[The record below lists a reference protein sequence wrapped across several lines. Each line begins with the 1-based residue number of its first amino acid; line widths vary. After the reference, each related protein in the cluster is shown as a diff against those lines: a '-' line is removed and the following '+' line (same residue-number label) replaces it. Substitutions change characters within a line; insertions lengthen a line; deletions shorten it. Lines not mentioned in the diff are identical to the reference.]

1 MSLLVVGSVAF
12 DSVETPFGKRERM
25 LGGSASHFSI
35 AASFFTDV
43 RVVGVVGGD
52 FGAKEEQV
60 FARHKI
66 DTSDLE
72 RIADGK
78 TFRWH
83 GRYEYDL
90 NVAHTLDTHLNVFA
104 GFEPKLSEGSKQ
116 SRLVF
121 LGNIQPDLQRGVRQQ
136 VPDAELVA
144 LDTMNLWIDTTRE
157 SLQKTIEVVDLLIV
171 NDAEAR
177 QIAEDPNL
185 IKAAR
190 KILSW
195 GPRTLIVKRGEY
207 GAAMFTKNEYFA
219 IPAYPLESVFDP
231 TGAGDTFAGGLM
243 GYLASQEKLDAAA
256 LRRAMIF
263 GSVMASFNVEEFGTE
278 RVQKLTHDEINQR
291 FRDFKR
297 FTHFEEIPFEQKVS
311 SSKFQVRC
319 ADPLS
324 RRFQVPSFKL
334 DARILSWAPD

>member
-12 DSVETPFGKRERM
+12 DAVETPFGKRDRM

-35 AASFFTDV
+35 SASFFTDV
-43 RVVGVVGGD
+43 RVVAVVGGD
-52 FGAKEEQV
+52 FGAAEREV
-60 FARHKI
+60 FARHNV

-72 RIADGK
+72 VIPDGQ
-78 TFRWH
+78 TFQWR
-83 GRYEYDL
+83 GRYEFDL
-90 NVAHTLDTHLNVFA
+90 NVAHTLDTQLNVFA
-104 GFEPKLSEGSKQ
+104 GFEPKLSAGSKNA
-116 SRLVF
+116 RLVF
-121 LGNIQPDLQRGVRQQ
+121 LGNIQPDLQRGVREQI
-136 VPDAELVA
+136 PGAELVA

-157 SLQKTIEVVDLLIV
+157 SLQKTVEVVDLVII

-177 QIAEDPNL
+177 QLSDEPNL

-207 GAAMFTKNEYFA
+207 GAAMFTANGYFA

-243 GYLASQEKLDAAA
+243 GYLDSQEKLDEAA

-278 RVQKLTHDEINQR
+278 RVQRLTHEEINER

-311 SSKFQVRC
+311 SSTSQV
-319 ADPLS
+319 S
-324 RRFQVPSFKL
+324 S
-334 DARILSWAPD
+334 

>member
-1 MSLLVVGSVAF
+1 MSLVVVGSVAF
-12 DSVETPFGKRERM
+12 DSVETPFGKRDRM

-35 AASFFTDV
+35 SASFFTDV

-52 FGAKEEQV
+52 FGPEEDQV
-60 FARHKI
+60 FARHNI
-66 DTSDLE
+66 DTADLE
-72 RIADGK
+72 RISDGK
-78 TFRWH
+78 TFRWF

-104 GFEPKLSEGSKQ
+104 GFQPKLSEASKNA
-116 SRLVF
+116 RLVF
-121 LGNIQPDLQRGVRQQ
+121 LGNIQPELQYGVRKQ
-136 VPDAELVA
+136 VPNADLVA
-144 LDTMNLWIDTTRE
+144 LDTMNLWIDTSRE
-157 SLQKTIEVVDLLIV
+157 ALHRAIEAVDLIIV

-177 QIAEDPNL
+177 QLTEEPNL

-190 KILSW
+190 KIISW

-207 GAAMFTKNEYFA
+207 GAAMFTKEEYFA

-243 GYLASQEKLDAAA
+243 GYLASQETLDEAA

-278 RVQKLTHDEINQR
+278 RIQRLTHDEINQR

-297 FTHFEEIPFEQKVS
+297 FTHFEEIPFERAVQTVS
-311 SSKFQVRC
+311 GS
-319 ADPLS
+319 
-324 RRFQVPSFKL
+324 RFQVS
-334 DARILSWAPD
+334 S

>member
-12 DSVETPFGKRERM
+12 DAVETPFGKRDQM

-35 AASFFTDV
+35 SASFFTDV
-43 RVVGVVGGD
+43 RIVAVVGGD
-52 FGAKEEQV
+52 FGEAERAV
-60 FARHKI
+60 FTSHNI

-72 RIADGK
+72 VIPDGK
-78 TFRWH
+78 TFRWF

-104 GFEPKLSEGSKQ
+104 GFQPKLSASSRQ
-116 SRLVF
+116 ARLVF
-121 LGNIQPDLQRGVRQQ
+121 LGNIQPDLQRDVRAQ
-136 VPDAELVA
+136 VPRAELVA
-144 LDTMNLWIDTTRE
+144 LDTMNLWIDNTRE
-157 SLQKTIEVVDLLIV
+157 SLQKTIEVVDLLVV

-177 QIAEDPNL
+177 QIAEEPNL

-195 GPRTLIVKRGEY
+195 GPKTIIVKRGEY
-207 GAAMFTKNEYFA
+207 GAAMFTKDGYFA

-243 GYLASQEKLDAAA
+243 GYLASQPTLDEAA

-278 RVQKLTHDEINQR
+278 RVQRLTHQEINQR
-291 FRDFKR
+291 FSEFKR
-297 FTHFEEIPFEQKVS
+297 FTHFEEIPFDRAMRAV
-311 SSKFQVRC
+311 
-319 ADPLS
+319 
-324 RRFQVPSFKL
+324 
-334 DARILSWAPD
+334 

>member
-12 DSVETPFGKRERM
+12 DAVETPFGKRDQM

-35 AASFFTDV
+35 SASFFTDV
-43 RVVGVVGGD
+43 RVVAVVGGD
-52 FGAKEEQV
+52 FGQNELDV
-60 FARHKI
+60 FARHNV
-66 DTSDLE
+66 DTTDLE
-72 RIADGK
+72 IIPDGK
-78 TFRWH
+78 TFRWF

-104 GFEPKLSEGSKQ
+104 GFQPKLSEASKK

-136 VPDAELVA
+136 VPEAELVA

-157 SLQKTIEVVDLLIV
+157 SLQQTIEVVDLLVV

-177 QIAEDPNL
+177 QLAAEPNL

-195 GPRTLIVKRGEY
+195 GPHTLIVKRGEY
-207 GAAMFTKNEYFA
+207 GAAMFTKDAYFA
-219 IPAYPLESVFDP
+219 IPAYPLEAVFDP

-243 GYLASQEKLDAAA
+243 GYLASQPKLDEAA

-278 RVQKLTHDEINQR
+278 RVQRLTHEEVNQR

-297 FTHFEEIPFEQKVS
+297 FTNFEEIPFERA
-311 SSKFQVRC
+311 VR
-319 ADPLS
+319 AV
-324 RRFQVPSFKL
+324 Q
-334 DARILSWAPD
+334 